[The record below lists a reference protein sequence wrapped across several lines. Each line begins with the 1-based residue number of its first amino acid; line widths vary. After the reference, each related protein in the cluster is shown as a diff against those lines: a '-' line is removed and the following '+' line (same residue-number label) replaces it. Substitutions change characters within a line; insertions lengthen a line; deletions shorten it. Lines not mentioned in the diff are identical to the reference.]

1 MSTRTLRTRRTVLQ
15 TAAAATTLAAPF
27 VRDAHA
33 AAKLSVFKKDLT
45 GLLVVDPYND
55 FISEGG
61 ILWPLIKE
69 IAEAVQCVPNMLA
82 VLLAARAAGIRV
94 FFAPHHR
101 DRGPEDEVEG
111 WKYIAPIQKIG
122 HERRVFAAGTWGG
135 TFREEFTPLPGEV
148 VAQEH
153 WCSSGFANTDLDLQ
167 LKRHG
172 IHKLIVIGQK
182 ANTCIDSTVR
192 YAAEL
197 GYDVT
202 LVKDA
207 IASFRWEEMQATLE
221 LNLPNYATSILSAAD
236 TIAALEQTS

>member
-1 MSTRTLRTRRTVLQ
+1 MTELK
-15 TAAAATTLAAPF
+15 F
-27 VRDAHA
+27 D
-33 AAKLSVFKKDLT
+33 KNLT
-45 GLLVVDPYND
+45 GLLVIDPYND

-69 IAEAVQCVPNMLA
+69 IAEEVRCVPNMLA
-82 VLLAARAAGIRV
+82 VLQAARAAGIRV
-94 FFAPHHR
+94 FYAPHHR
-101 DRGPEDEVEG
+101 DRGALDEIEN
-111 WKYIAPIQKIG
+111 WKYVAPIQNFG
-122 HERRVFAAGTWGG
+122 HDRHIFTDGAWGG

-167 LKRHG
+167 LKKHG
-172 IHKLIVIGQK
+172 IHKLIVIGLK

-207 IASFRWEEMQATLE
+207 TAGYKWEEMHATLE
-221 LNLPNYATSILSAAD
+221 INLPNYATSIISAVE
-236 TIAALEQTS
+236 TIAMLERTTAELKV